1 MEYLHSVGLNGRKD
15 KKGSEKDKVDSF
27 KEKGDK
33 ETKHTMNGGSKE
45 KGGSGFSKIFSWYSG
60 KK

>member
-1 MEYLHSVGLNGRKD
+1 MEYLHSLGLNGRKD
-15 KKGSEKDKVDSF
+15 KGTEKEKNDCF
-27 KEKGDK
+27 KEKGEK
-33 ETKHTMNGGSKE
+33 ETKNTMNVGSKE